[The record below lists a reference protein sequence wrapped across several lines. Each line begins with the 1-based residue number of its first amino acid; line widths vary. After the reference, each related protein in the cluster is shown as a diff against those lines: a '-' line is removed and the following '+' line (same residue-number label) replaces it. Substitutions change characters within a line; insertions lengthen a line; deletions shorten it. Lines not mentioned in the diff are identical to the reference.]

1 MTTYKL
7 TVIEKDGFLHAIVT
21 GPNTK
26 ETVAQSLQDIYKACL
41 ARNCLRVLI
50 EERLEG
56 PLLGTMDLFDVVSEG
71 SRNGRKL
78 RAIAYVNEK
87 LEGDLMQF
95 AEHVAVNRG
104 VAGRVFKTVA
114 AAEEW
119 LVKTAPAAAAPG
131 AADQSTPAN

>member
-7 TVIEKDGFLHAIVT
+7 TVIEKDGFLHAVVT
-21 GPNTK
+21 GQNSK
-26 ETVAQSLQDIYKACL
+26 EVVAQYLQDIYQACL
-41 ARNCLRVLI
+41 ARSCLRVLI

-56 PLLGTMDLFDVVSEG
+56 PRLGTMDLFDAVSEG

-119 LVKTAPAAAAPG
+119 LIKTAPAAATPG
-131 AADQSTPAN
+131 TADQSTPGS